1 MYHASCF
8 SATTTTTTTTTT
20 TENSTPASGEEDSH
34 NVTLILSTVIP
45 SLITVITV
53 AILAMLVQKG
63 IICNKEKSNENII
76 VHKNDLYGNLTNQDY
91 FDERYDTKI
100 TDENQYYEEE
110 YEESKL

>member
-1 MYHASCF
+1 M
-8 SATTTTTTTTTT
+8 
-20 TENSTPASGEEDSH
+20 
-34 NVTLILSTVIP
+34 
-45 SLITVITV
+45 
-53 AILAMLVQKG
+53 AILVILVQKG
-63 IICNKEKSNENII
+63 IICKKSNENII